1 MQVIRA
7 LGRFI
12 HKLSRY
18 LYWPLGWTLLTIG
31 LLCLPG
37 NALPGSGIFG
47 IKHIDKIA
55 HFILFGGIVLFW
67 AIWTATR
74 LAGADTWQKKLIPI
88 LLFSIG
94 LGVAMEFIQ
103 VNYIPNRSF
112 DDWDIVWD
120 AIGSLTAAVVLIYR
134 GKSWQLL

>member
-12 HKLSRY
+12 HKLSRSI
-18 LYWPLGWTLLTIG
+18 YWPLGWTLLTIG

-47 IKHIDKIA
+47 IKHIDKVA

-74 LAGADTWQKKLIPI
+74 LAGTDTWQKKLIPI

-120 AIGSLTAAVVLIYR
+120 AIGSLAAAVVLIYR